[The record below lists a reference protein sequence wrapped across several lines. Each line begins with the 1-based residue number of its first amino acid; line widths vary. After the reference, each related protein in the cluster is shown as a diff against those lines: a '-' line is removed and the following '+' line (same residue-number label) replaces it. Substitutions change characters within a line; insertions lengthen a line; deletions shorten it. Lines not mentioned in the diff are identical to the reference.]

1 MWSRDPRPCLSHL
14 LLGTVA
20 HACHMSKAGEG
31 HPAPSLRPRAHL
43 LVQGPS
49 AATQPTLCPLLRC
62 TALTGFKSHLL
73 DLRVQ
78 GQKWLRCHRVLRLP
92 LHTEVFPRRSGPRHP
107 LPRAARSLVT
117 AGHSRPAGVRQPG
130 VWDED
135 TQARLQSFLAPGPG
149 PHELR
154 TPGTCGPF
162 SLLAAAPTSLGPGP
176 RALWAL
182 SGQTAWAQPCLPLSL
197 GFPYFPRP
205 SVFPSVKIGVNSLS
219 PDPLPGAAA
228 RTEDAELGVPGCGLP
243 AHTPSGRA
251 SAAA

>member
-1 MWSRDPRPCLSHL
+1 MARPHLPTLFSRAQAKVGGGGRGAPHTLPPGGPEGFFSNSPELRDRSLWSRDPRPCLSHL

-43 LVQGPS
+43 LLQGPS

-92 LHTEVFPRRSGPRHP
+92 LHTEVFPRCSGPRHP

-117 AGHSRPAGVRQPG
+117 AGHSKPAGV
-130 VWDED
+130 
-135 TQARLQSFLAPGPG
+135 
-149 PHELR
+149 
-154 TPGTCGPF
+154 
-162 SLLAAAPTSLGPGP
+162 
-176 RALWAL
+176 
-182 SGQTAWAQPCLPLSL
+182 
-197 GFPYFPRP
+197 
-205 SVFPSVKIGVNSLS
+205 
-219 PDPLPGAAA
+219 
-228 RTEDAELGVPGCGLP
+228 
-243 AHTPSGRA
+243 
-251 SAAA
+251 